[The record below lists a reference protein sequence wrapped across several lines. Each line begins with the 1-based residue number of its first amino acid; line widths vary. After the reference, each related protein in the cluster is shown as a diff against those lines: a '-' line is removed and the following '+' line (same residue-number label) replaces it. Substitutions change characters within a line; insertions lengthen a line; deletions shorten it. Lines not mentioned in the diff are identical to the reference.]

1 MYDKILK
8 QLRDL
13 VRSRRYVMTVHAE
26 EEMSDDDLTIFD
38 VERAVL
44 TGQIV
49 ERQKDGKTGEAKY
62 LVKGRSITNGEIAV
76 VAKLGASGRLVFITV
91 YAT

>member
-1 MYDKILK
+1 M
-8 QLRDL
+8 
-13 VRSRRYVMTVHAE
+13 
-26 EEMSDDDLTIFD
+26 
-38 VERAVL
+38 L

-62 LVKGRSITNGEIAV
+62 LVKGRSISNGEIVV